1 MATAL
6 SPSMKIFL
14 EYVQKCFNLIFS
26 MLTSFSLP
34 SQTLYHLPCINTS
47 QIKQTITREIVNH
60 THLRWIFVDNN
71 DDVYYPAVSC
81 WSWSGF
87 SKLASLVVEL
97 KIKHMKHWLVNLFP
111 LLSVIMAILPLWTNV
126 NMMNNVA
133 HYT

>member
-1 MATAL
+1 MRGGYL
-6 SPSMKIFL
+6 
-14 EYVQKCFNLIFS
+14 LII
-26 MLTSFSLP
+26 
-34 SQTLYHLPCINTS
+34 CNG
-47 QIKQTITREIVNH
+47 
-60 THLRWIFVDNN
+60 
-71 DDVYYPAVSC
+71 DVYHPAGSC
-81 WSWSGF
+81 WSWRGF